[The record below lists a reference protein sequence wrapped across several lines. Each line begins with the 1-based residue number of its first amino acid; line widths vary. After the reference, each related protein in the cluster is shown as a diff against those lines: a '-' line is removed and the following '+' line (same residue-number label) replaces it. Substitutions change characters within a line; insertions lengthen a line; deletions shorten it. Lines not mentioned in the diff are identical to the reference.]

1 MEKTFSTFSVIP
13 TEVMINK
20 EISSTAKI
28 VYGLIS
34 SLTNEKGYCWA
45 SNKYLGD
52 LVGKEERQISN
63 IVSKLCKIGL
73 LNSEVEDNYK
83 RKLTL
88 TGKIATQKNA
98 RGVAKKCVG
107 GSKKML
113 HNNIIEKD
121 KDNIYIA
128 DESAND
134 NLIENFSENK
144 TKTTLK
150 DLYGKFGLPEK
161 VKTVTKWQDEAS
173 NAIKYFND
181 VSGKES
187 SVFKCFK
194 DNNQKARIAL
204 SDCKELNQRSVY
216 YFLKVYNELKKK

>member
-45 SNKYLGD
+45 SNKYLGE

-128 DESAND
+128 DKSAND
-134 NLIENFSENK
+134 NLSESKPNK
-144 TKTTLK
+144 LS
-150 DLYGKFGLPEK
+150 DLYKQFGLPEK
-161 VKTVTKWQDEAS
+161 IRSVMKWQDEAA
-173 NAIKYFND
+173 NAIKYFSDIN
-181 VSGKES
+181 GKES

-216 YFLKVYNELKKK
+216 YFLKVYNELKNK

>member
-1 MEKTFSTFSVIP
+1 MKKNFSTFSVIP

-63 IVSKLCKIGL
+63 IVNKLCKIGL

-83 RKLTL
+83 RKITL

-128 DESAND
+128 DKSAND
-134 NLIENFSENK
+134 NLSESKPNK
-144 TKTTLK
+144 LS
-150 DLYGKFGLPEK
+150 DLYKQFGLPEK
-161 VKTVTKWQDEAS
+161 TRSIMKWQNEAS

-194 DNNQKARIAL
+194 DNNQKARIAF
-204 SDCKELNQRSVY
+204 SDCKELGKNSVY
-216 YFLKVYNELKKK
+216 YFLKVYNELKK